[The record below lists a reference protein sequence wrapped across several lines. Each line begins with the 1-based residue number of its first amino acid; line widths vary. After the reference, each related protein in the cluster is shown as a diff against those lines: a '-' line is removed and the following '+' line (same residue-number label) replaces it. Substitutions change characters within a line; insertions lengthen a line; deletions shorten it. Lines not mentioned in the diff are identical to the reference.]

1 VSTRAS
7 DTRPPRDRLLDAASE
22 LFYQHGVHTVG
33 IDTIIERA
41 GVAKA
46 SLYSTFG
53 SKEELVRAYLEARHA
68 SRRAAV
74 LAEMELHDDP
84 RGKLLA
90 VFDVLDTT
98 VKQSEFRGCAF
109 ANASAESEP
118 DSAATEVTRKV
129 RAWLLGVMAEQ
140 ATALGAADP
149 AGLARQLTLLYDGA
163 LAQSRLERGP
173 TAATAAKAAAQV
185 LIDGAFPAAQKPQ
198 SRPTRA
204 ARSTRSQPPG
214 RLPAGH
220 MRLSVVG
227 CADPFP

>member
-1 VSTRAS
+1 MSTRANDS
-7 DTRPPRDRLLDAASE
+7 RPPRERLLDAASE
-22 LFYQHGVHTVG
+22 LFYEHGVHTVG

-68 SRRAAV
+68 ARRAAV
-74 LAEMELHDDP
+74 LAEMEVHDDP

-98 VKQSEFRGCAF
+98 VKKPGFRGCAF

-118 DSAATEVTRKV
+118 DSAATDVTRTV

-149 AGLARQLTLLYDGA
+149 VSLARQLTLLYDGA

-173 TAATAAKAAAQV
+173 AAATAAKAAAQV
-185 LIDGAFPAAQKPQ
+185 LIDAAAPAERKPR
-198 SRPTRA
+198 SRPAPA
-204 ARSTRSQPPG
+204 ARSTPG
-214 RLPAGH
+214 
-220 MRLSVVG
+220 
-227 CADPFP
+227 